1 MAICCI
7 CNEDIKGNVRY
18 DRDGNPIALEV
29 GHNADP
35 VANGSCCDGCNYR
48 TVLPARLLNLR
59 LSPSNKKE

>member
-18 DRDGNPIALEV
+18 DKDGNPIALEV
-29 GHNADP
+29 GNNAKP
-35 VANGSCCDGCNYR
+35 IANGSCCDDCHYG